1 MSDPSLVQ
9 FKEALPPAVRKSVT
23 PEMVTRIMTLL
34 NDPDMHESY
43 REGLLSYTKVMQ
55 EGKFKLSS
63 YIDAVKY
70 VSHRLMG
77 KTMKDA
83 YTATFPDKIQD
94 WTMRGVELKDQA
106 SYITAYNKT
115 KLVNLIM
122 EQTLVP
128 VHVLNQDLY
137 QKALKVQV
145 ELMQGAKSEMVR
157 MQAANSV
164 LTQLKPPE
172 TQKLSLEVSTQ
183 ESSAI
188 ADLRKATQELVAQQR
203 LQVQSGAMNAQEV
216 AHTKITYDNDSGD
229 PV

>member
-1 MSDPSLVQ
+1 MADPTIDQ
-9 FKEALPPAVRKSVT
+9 FKEALPPSVRRSVNQ
-23 PEMVTRIMTLL
+23 EMVNRVMGLL
-34 NDPDMHESY
+34 NDPDMHETY
-43 REGLLSYTKVMQ
+43 RENLLSYTKVMQ

-83 YTATFPDKIQD
+83 YTATFPDKIQE

-172 TQKLSLEVSTQ
+172 NQKLELEVSHK
-183 ESSAI
+183 ESSVI
-188 ADLRKATQELVAQQR
+188 ADLRKATQELAAQQR
-203 LQVQSGAMNAQEV
+203 MQVQSGAMNAQEV